1 MEHSFFMKEALKEA
15 AKALKIKEVPI
26 GCVIVFDGIIIGRGY
41 NRRTVDKNSLK
52 HAEIIAINEACAF
65 MGDWRLENC
74 HIFVT
79 VEPCPMCAGAI
90 LQARMKS
97 LCFGT
102 KNKKAGACGSVID
115 IFTNNGFN
123 HTVEV
128 KSEIMAQE
136 CGELMSGFFAGLR
149 KGEDLA

>member
-1 MEHSFFMKEALKEA
+1 MEYSFFMKEALKEA
-15 AKALKIKEVPI
+15 SKALAINEVPI
-26 GCVIVFDGIIIGRGY
+26 GCVIVFGGQIIGRGH
-41 NRRTVDKNSLK
+41 NRRTVERNALM

-74 HIFVT
+74 HLFVT

-90 LQARMKS
+90 LQTRMKS

-102 KNKKAGACGSVID
+102 GNKKAGACGSVID
-115 IFTNNGFN
+115 IFTINGFN

-128 KSEIMAQE
+128 KSGILAEE
-136 CGELMSGFFAGLR
+136 CAELMSGFFRQLR
-149 KGEDLA
+149 KGEEL